1 MSDQRAINMHTSQI
15 SHGYFELPATS
26 GKATTGYTPSMIR
39 LTFLSASGVLGRAYW
54 YSTHPAQ
61 MFLTNATADS
71 AEASIVAVTER
82 GFVLDLSAAI
92 LGASGTLK
100 DTTKIIWETFGADP
114 GKATTT
120 VVFHVLYNGDPANGA
135 VVTIGDQIGATDQS
149 GIVSF
154 ELDQGLYEYTIS
166 YTDGEED
173 HETAGTVAVG
183 NETVHV
189 TEDLYVDEGEGEGEG
204 ESE

>member
-15 SHGYFELPATS
+15 SHGYFVLPATS
-26 GKATTGYTPSMIR
+26 GKVTTGYTPSMIR

-61 MFLTNATADS
+61 MFLTTAGGDS

-92 LGASGTLK
+92 LGASGALEN
-100 DTTKIIWETFGADP
+100 TTKIIWETFGADP

-135 VVTIGDQIGATDQS
+135 VVTVDDQTGETQS

-154 ELDQGLYEYTIS
+154 ELDQGLYEYTIF

-189 TEDLYVDEGEGEGEG
+189 TEDLYVDEGEGE
-204 ESE
+204 SE